1 MLKFCS
7 YGNERKNLNKE
18 IRIFANIMRKLAYW
32 PAIKNHFILI
42 VILTVAAFI
51 AGAVIT
57 VFTPRQYSSTV
68 GLLVVQSQPLATDPF
83 IADRSVERFSATL
96 GQVIKTSA
104 FFEDVMNAGF
114 NIADNFPREEAKR
127 RAVWKKKI
135 ETQIVPNSGI
145 LNITVYDADQNQ
157 AAEITRA
164 IAAILSSEKGA
175 NYHGAGGT
183 ITIKTIDAPLISST
197 PAKPNIVLNLIS
209 SLVIGFFGA
218 LFLTIIADQYGMFER
233 LKREPLETVA
243 SQTKILQQPL
253 VQPMPVAETSTP
265 IATQPTFAALRQKR
279 EEKKI
284 TTIFD
289 HVANIQEANK
299 QLVYGGQPLP
309 DGVESL
315 G

>member
-1 MLKFCS
+1 M
-7 YGNERKNLNKE
+7 KNGGRNAKIL
-18 IRIFANIMRKLAYW
+18 ANIMKKLAYW
-32 PAIKNHFILI
+32 PALKNHYLLI
-42 VILTVAAFI
+42 IILTVAAFL

-68 GLLVVQSQPLATDPF
+68 GLLVVQSQPLGTDPF

-114 NIADNFPREEAKR
+114 HIVDNFPQEEAQR
-127 RAVWKKKI
+127 RVVWKKKI

-145 LNITVYDADQNQ
+145 LNITVFDADRAQ
-157 AAEITRA
+157 AEQITRA

-175 NYHGAGGT
+175 NYHGAGSS
-183 ITIKTIDAPLISST
+183 IIIKTIDAPLIST
-197 PAKPNIVLNLIS
+197 NPAKPNIALNLIS

-218 LFLTIIADQYGMFER
+218 IFLTIIADQYGWFER
-233 LKREPLETVA
+233 LRRQIARLPEQEIAAIQEQP
-243 SQTKILQQPL
+243 PL
-253 VQPMPVAETSTP
+253 VSTAPAETSSP
-265 IATQPTFAALRQKR
+265 IVPHPTFASIKQKR
-279 EEKKI
+279 QQQKI

-299 QLVYGGQPLP
+299 RLVYGGQPLP
-309 DGVESL
+309 EGIESL